1 MPSPSPPPGRSG
13 PEPERVSSTSSEAS
27 TCRFCYEA
35 EPADDLCEPCGCR
48 GSVSTIHHACLMH
61 WQLTIVRE
69 QGGSLAK
76 ANMCGICRQQFIP
89 TAQLT
94 RSELVVAAWEDR

>member
-35 EPADDLCEPCGCR
+35 EPADDLCEPC

>member
-1 MPSPSPPPGRSG
+1 
-13 PEPERVSSTSSEAS
+13 
-27 TCRFCYEA
+27 
-35 EPADDLCEPCGCR
+35 
-48 GSVSTIHHACLMH
+48 MH